1 MLSILAKLLDE
12 TGSGPILEPVPKPIR
27 EPVSELALEP
37 VPKPVREELGWYFF
51 QTEFSFAS
59 P

>member
-12 TGSGPILEPVPKPIR
+12 TGSRPALEPVSKPILET
-27 EPVSELALEP
+27 VSEPALEP